1 MAQSIPYVA
10 TVLASFLPI
19 ENELVKYQ
27 MGTVI
32 SDLLRTLYAS
42 DKWNIFRR
50 CSKKN
55 RVIIFNKN
63 EESEPNQIYFKL
75 EEYIVKKFVTNIK
88 SCELV
93 PKKGE
98 ITFSIYDEFKCS
110 KFQEE
115 YEENMIDISFDM
127 LKDKN
132 DNQRRAIVFASKTAK
147 LDVIKEYVKSICK
160 FKIHNNIVTI
170 YRPIER
176 GGKKDK
182 EKSVEWDTVYIRT
195 NKTRENTIYSEDL
208 DKQFF
213 DDVDWYMENE
223 TWFAERGVPYKRGY
237 VLHGIPGTGKS
248 TMAKII
254 ANKYDLPIFMI
265 DLSTI
270 DTNSDLVRLVTE
282 INYYSRNEKYILLLE
297 DVDRSKLLTDRWG
310 TKMTADCLL
319 NVLDGVVE
327 THGRIC
333 IMTSNFVDRLQE
345 IPALMRPGRIDR
357 CLELGHCTEYQ
368 IKKLSVLFF
377 PEMVLDGIDIN
388 LKITPAEL
396 ICLLQDN
403 HSDPSVVLKKFKE
416 SKTINTKKETSILG
430 GAGGDDY
437 FGGGRYGR
445 RRRRRGRSR
454 GTRQTPLQRA
464 KQAVSRAERNATR
477 YTKYLERHEVSL
489 PKLKEKLEKAE
500 EKDKIRKEKEAAKKE
515 KEKLRRAK
523 AKAKGKTMIMN
534 PATGRYV
541 SKTGPTGRKILAER
555 AKKKKEAKEEN
566 KSKPNSPPEDEN
578 DDEDDQNESESE
590 SDQEDSGDS
599 ESEGSETEAQLS
611 EEEDNTENKEDPSV

>member
-32 SDLLRTLYAS
+32 SDLLRTMYAS

-115 YEENMIDISFDM
+115 YEEQTIDISFDM

-132 DNQRRAIVFASKTAK
+132 ENQRRAIVFASKTAK

-195 NKTRENTIYSEDL
+195 NKTRENTIYSEEL

-403 HSDPSVVLKKFKE
+403 HSDPDVVLKKFKE

-445 RRRRRGRSR
+445 RRRRRRGGRSR
-454 GTRQTPLQRA
+454 SRPGNALQRA
-464 KQAVSRAERNATR
+464 KQAVSRAERNAKR
-477 YTKYLERHEVSL
+477 YTKYLERHETSL
-489 PKLKEKLEKAE
+489 PKLQEKLKKAE
-500 EKDKIRKEKEAAKKE
+500 EKDKIRKEKERVKKE
-515 KEKLRRAK
+515 KEKLKRAK
-523 AKAKGKTMIMN
+523 AKAKGKTMIIN

-541 SKTGPTGRKILAER
+541 SKTGPTGRKILAEK
-555 AKKKKEAKEEN
+555 AKKKKDAKKEATEIPEEQ
-566 KSKPNSPPEDEN
+566 N
-578 DDEDDQNESESE
+578 DDEDDQNHDETEPGESEP
-590 SDQEDSGDS
+590 EDS
-599 ESEGSETEAQLS
+599 EASETEVQSS
-611 EEEDNTENKEDPSV
+611 EEESDEENNTNREDPEE